1 MLLLFFFTLMLLCMC
16 FCVLCRSLLK
26 LRDFY
31 LFFLYVLLFFCF
43 AFTSFRFFRSSFGWG
58 VCFALDFF
66 FLLNVWFFSVSL
78 CGFLMRATLFL
89 ISFVWFCLF
98 FFSIPLFRLCLMLTM
113 KDRENVSVCVF
124 VFVWFVYLLIL
135 LIYFFYLV
143 FFFGISLVT
152 PLCTLHPS
160 APLALNSFFSCLLLY
175 FTIF

>member
-1 MLLLFFFTLMLLCMC
+1 MSCWSFVSLSPLFVFFFVLLL
-16 FCVLCRSLLK
+16 
-26 LRDFY
+26 D
-31 LFFLYVLLFFCF
+31 
-43 AFTSFRFFRSSFGWG
+43 G
-58 VCFALDFF
+58 VFAL
-66 FLLNVWFFSVSL
+66 LLIFFSFL
-78 CGFLMRATLFL
+78 MCGFLCESMWL
-89 ISFVWFCLF
+89 SYEGDFVSYFICLVLLV

-143 FFFGISLVT
+143 FFGISLVT

-175 FTIF
+175 FTIFWFLSVCGLLYII

>member
-1 MLLLFFFTLMLLCMC
+1 MLLLFCFTLMLLCMC

-31 LFFLYVLLFFCF
+31 LFFLYVLLIFCF
-43 AFTSFRFFRSSFGWG
+43 AFTSFRVFS
-58 VCFALDFF
+58 FF
-66 FLLNVWFFSVSL
+66 FWMGCLLCSWFFFSLMCGFFSVSL

-135 LIYFFYLV
+135 LIYFLSCV
-143 FFFGISLVT
+143 FFWYFTSYT
-152 PLCTLHPS
+152 TLHS
-160 APLALNSFFSCLLLY
+160 APFCSACLK
-175 FTIF
+175 